1 MNNKI
6 LSAAFAFAIGAACSL
21 PAYSQV
27 KPDVLVKQRQS
38 AMVLQGKYFGPMAGM
53 AQGKIPYDSGVVTRN
68 AGYLDVLAKLAWDG
82 FAPGTKGEK
91 TGALPSVFAE
101 PAKFKE
107 AADRFQSEA
116 TKLAQVS
123 KGGDEAAVKAQ
134 IQAVGKTCAACHDDF
149 REKR

>member
-1 MNNKI
+1 MNKKL

-38 AMVLQGKYFGPMAGM
+38 AMTLQGKYFGPMAGM
-53 AQGKIPYDSGVVTRN
+53 AQGKIPYDANVVARN

-82 FAPGTKGEK
+82 FVPSTKGEK
-91 TGALPSVFAE
+91 SAVLPTVFSE

-107 AADRFQSEA
+107 AADRFQAEA

-123 KGGDEAAVKAQ
+123 KSGDEAAVKSQ
-134 IQAVGKTCAACHDDF
+134 IQAVGKTCGSCHDDF